1 MLAWMVYVL
10 TVSAILCAAA
20 LAAEFLARTR
30 RRSTRWIWMVAI
42 LGSLLLPTVVAS
54 VSLRLG
60 DVFGLSVSTK
70 VVAIREL
77 TSTHLSPASWLV
89 ADKPREA
96 NLRSLDSIVRQGWL
110 LASALM
116 LVTLIASAVLLS
128 RRVRAWRTE
137 TVAGAQVHV
146 ADNVGPAVVGLLRPR
161 IIVPAWILTAPPSQ
175 QSAVIAHEQ
184 SHLEAGD
191 PRLLTIALG
200 LLVFMPWNLPLWW
213 QLRRLRY
220 AIEVDC
226 DARVL
231 RRGLHPQSYGE
242 TLLEVG
248 ERQSGY
254 IGTVAAMSESKS
266 FLERRIKLIMST
278 PKKRWQLLGGVFGA
292 LSLVLVGIAAEVSPP
307 DPSSGSASNAAQID
321 VPISVLDGYTG
332 TYQYTRFSVMTV
344 TRSGKQLSAQLSGQS
359 PFEIYPS
366 ATTEFFYKAV
376 KAKISFLPDG
386 EGQATALIL
395 HQHGA
400 DMTMPR
406 IDAAIAEE
414 IEADLSEKIRSQ
426 TATPGSEAALRR
438 MIAWHTS
445 GNPDYAQMR
454 PELASLVKQQLPRT
468 SALFKQLGAL
478 KSVEFKGVGNQG
490 WDIYD
495 LTFEN
500 GRAVYRIA
508 LSSDGIITGAMMQ
521 TGP

>member
-10 TVSAILCAAA
+10 TVSVILCAAA
-20 LAAEFLARTR
+20 LAAEFLARAR
-30 RRSTRWIWMVAI
+30 RRSTRWIWMAAI
-42 LGSLLLPTVVAS
+42 LGSLLLPTVIAS

-60 DVFGLSVSTK
+60 DVFGLSASTK

-96 NLRSLDSIVRQGWL
+96 NLRSLDPIVRQGWL
-110 LASALM
+110 LVSALM
-116 LVTLIASAVLLS
+116 LATLIASGALLS
-128 RRVRAWRTE
+128 RRVRAWRTV
-137 TVAGAQVHV
+137 TVAGAEVHV

-161 IIVPAWILTAPPSQ
+161 IVVPAWILTAPASR

-200 LLVFMPWNLPLWW
+200 LLVFMPWNFPLWW

-254 IGTVAAMSESKS
+254 VGAVAAMSESKS

-278 PKKRWQLLGGVFGA
+278 PKKRWQLLGGAFGA
-292 LSLVLVGIAAEVSPP
+292 LSLVLVAIAAEVRPP
-307 DPSSGSASNAAQID
+307 DPAGVSDPGQID
-321 VPISVLDGYTG
+321 VPVSVLDGYTG
-332 TYQYTRFSVMTV
+332 TYQFTRYSVMTV

-386 EGQATALIL
+386 AGQATALIL

-406 IDAAIAEE
+406 IDAAIAQE

-445 GNPDYAQMR
+445 GNPDYTQMS
-454 PELASLVKQQLPRT
+454 PELAKLVEQQLPRT
-468 SALFKQLGAL
+468 TVLFKQLGGL
-478 KSVEFKGVGNQG
+478 KSVDFKGVGNQG

>member
-30 RRSTRWIWMVAI
+30 RRSTRWIWMAAI
-42 LGSLLLPTVVAS
+42 LGSLLLPTVIAS

-60 DVFGLSVSTK
+60 DVFGLSASTK

-77 TSTHLSPASWLV
+77 TSTNLLPASWLV

-96 NLRSLDSIVRQGWL
+96 NLRSLDPILRQGWL
-110 LASALM
+110 LVSVLM
-116 LVTLIASAVLLS
+116 LVALIASGALLS

-137 TVAGAQVHV
+137 IVAGAEVHV

-161 IIVPAWILTAPPSQ
+161 IVVPAWILTAPQSR

-213 QLRRLRY
+213 QLRRLRF

-226 DARVL
+226 DTRVL

-254 IGTVAAMSESKS
+254 VGAVAAMSESKS
-266 FLERRIKLIMST
+266 FLERRIQLIMSM
-278 PKKRWQLLGGVFGA
+278 PKKRWQLLGGAFGA
-292 LSLVLVGIAAEVSPP
+292 LSLVLVAIAAEVSPP
-307 DPSSGSASNAAQID
+307 NPSSGSANNPAQID
-321 VPISVLDGYTG
+321 VPVSVLEGYTG
-332 TYQYTRFSVMTV
+332 TYQFTRYSVMTV

-359 PFEIYPS
+359 SVEIYPS

-376 KAKISFLPDG
+376 KAEISFVPDG

-406 IDAAIAEE
+406 VDAAIAQE

-438 MIAWHTS
+438 MIGWQSS
-445 GNPDYAQMR
+445 GNPDYTQMS
-454 PELASLVKQQLPRT
+454 PALAKLVEEQLPRS
-468 SALFKQLGAL
+468 SALFKRLGAL
-478 KSVEFKGVGNQG
+478 KSADFKGVGSQG

-508 LSSDGIITGAMMQ
+508 LSSDGIVTGAMMQ
-521 TGP
+521 VGP

>member
-1 MLAWMVYVL
+1 MLAWMVYVM
-10 TVSAILCAAA
+10 TVSVILCAAA
-20 LAAEFLARTR
+20 LAAEFLARAR
-30 RRSTRWIWMVAI
+30 RGSTRWIWMVAI
-42 LGSLLLPTVVAS
+42 LGSLLLPTVIAS

-60 DVFGLSVSTK
+60 DVFGLSASTK

-96 NLRSLDSIVRQGWL
+96 QLRSLDPIVRQGWL
-110 LASALM
+110 LVSALM
-116 LVTLIASAVLLS
+116 LVALITSGALLL

-137 TVAGAQVHV
+137 TVAGALVYV

-161 IIVPAWILTAPPSQ
+161 IVVPAWILTAPPSQ

-226 DARVL
+226 DTRVI
-231 RRGLHPQSYGE
+231 RRGLHPQSYGK
-242 TLLEVG
+242 TLLDVG
-248 ERQSGY
+248 ERQSGHV
-254 IGTVAAMSESKS
+254 GAVAAMSESKS
-266 FLERRIKLIMST
+266 FLERRIELIMST
-278 PKKRWQLLGGVFGA
+278 PKRRWRLLGGALGA
-292 LSLVLVGIAAEVSPP
+292 LSLVLVAIAAEVSPP
-307 DPSSGSASNAAQID
+307 DPSNGSANNPAQID
-321 VPISVLDGYTG
+321 VPVSVLDEYTG
-332 TYQYTRFSVMTV
+332 TYQFTRYSVMTV

-359 PFEIYPS
+359 AFEIYPS
-366 ATTEFFYKAV
+366 ETTEFLYKAV
-376 KAKISFLPDG
+376 KAKITFLPDG

-406 IDAAIAEE
+406 IDAAIAQE
-414 IEADLSEKIRSQ
+414 IEADLSERIRLQ
-426 TATPGSEAALRR
+426 TATPGSEGALRR

-445 GNPDYAQMR
+445 GNPDYTQMS
-454 PELASLVKQQLPRT
+454 PVLAKLVQEQLPRT
-468 SALFKQLGAL
+468 SVLFKQLGAL

-500 GRAVYRIA
+500 GRAVYRIE

-521 TGP
+521 VGP